1 MSTPETH
8 IACGARTGVLSAI
21 PTASVSKHILLLKKT
36 EPNSEMNAD
45 LNRNWP
51 KGYGSGSSSNP
62 HSEIYRGAH
71 AFSEPETKAL
81 SDYIR
86 TKAFRAHV
94 DFHTYDTHALLPVN
108 DFGLPFGFLL
118 SPCQQVRKGYL
129 EALGVI

>member
-1 MSTPETH
+1 
-8 IACGARTGVLSAI
+8 
-21 PTASVSKHILLLKKT
+21 
-36 EPNSEMNAD
+36 MNAD

-94 DFHTYDTHALLPVN
+94 DFHTYNTHLSSWQLSWLTI
-108 DFGLPFGFLL
+108 GSLL
-118 SPCQQVRKGYL
+118 SPCQQLWKGYL
-129 EALGVI
+129 EALGVF